1 MFKFLKS
8 KKGFTLVE
16 LMIVVVIMAILVA
29 VAVPIYNAVTENS
42 RKKTCLGNQRTIVG
56 QINTSVMADPSVI
69 AIADNS
75 SAEITIKT
83 NATGDGIAEN
93 GVIDEG
99 VFDTTGDTFKS
110 FFNEK
115 NLPYC
120 PEDNNTLEI
129 TVSTSDV
136 NGYVGIDVVCS
147 NTTHKAN

>member
-99 VFDTTGDTFKS
+99 VFDTTGNTFKS
-110 FFNEK
+110 LFNTN
-115 NLPYC
+115 NLPFC
-120 PEDNNTLEI
+120 PEANRTL
-129 TVSTSDV
+129 TVTVTTTGSD
-136 NGYVGIDVVCS
+136 GYIQIETVCE
-147 NTTHKAN
+147 NTTHKVA